1 MTPDVIICIPI
12 IKSDI
17 DNRMLTKTA
26 TKKGDAIIIIDKAI
40 AITPATILNILDA
53 L

>member
-26 TKKGDAIIIIDKAI
+26 PKKGDAIIIMDKAI
-40 AITPATILNILDA
+40 TQATILNILDA